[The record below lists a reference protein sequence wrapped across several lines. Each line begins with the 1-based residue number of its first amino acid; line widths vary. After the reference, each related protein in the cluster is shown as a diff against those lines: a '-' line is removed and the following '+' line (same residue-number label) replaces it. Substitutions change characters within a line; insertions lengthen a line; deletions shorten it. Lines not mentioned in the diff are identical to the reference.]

1 MAAAATPA
9 RRAAYEVVR
18 RVFEHG
24 AWADRALPAAI
35 ERAGVGARDRA
46 QAQWLAYGAGQ
57 RRGTTDALIQRLSG
71 RKPAELDA
79 PVLAALRLGLFE
91 VLYGEG
97 AQHAAVDGAV
107 ELAKGGMRRVKG
119 KQARG
124 AAGFVNALLRRA
136 ARERDRLL
144 AGLGDE
150 TSAAAAVAHSA
161 PRWLAELW
169 WRELGADAARALL
182 RSCNEAGETG
192 LRVNLLRAEP
202 AALRAELEA
211 AGVGL
216 EPSRPD
222 ALLWPPE
229 ALAVRGTLPG
239 AVTARLDAG
248 VLFPQS
254 RAAQAVVELLAPR
267 PGERVLDLCAG
278 PGIKTTAIAAR
289 MANEGEVV
297 AVEVDA
303 KRARQIEELCERAG
317 ARNVRVVRADGVRDD
332 IGDGYDRVL
341 VDPPCSDLGTL
352 AGRPDARWRKDP
364 ARIAQLADLQGR
376 LLEAGARAL
385 RPGGTLVY
393 STCTISRAENEDVVT
408 AALGRDGSLAADAL
422 GELEPALAS
431 PHDRRF
437 LQSRPDRDGTD
448 GFFYARLRR
457 AG

>member
-1 MAAAATPA
+1 VADAATPA

-35 ERAGVGARDRA
+35 ERAGVTPRNRA
-46 QAQWLAYGAGQ
+46 QAQWLAYGAVQ
-57 RRGTTDALIQRLSG
+57 RRGTTDALIERLSG
-71 RKPAELDA
+71 REPDDLDA

-91 VLYGEG
+91 VLYGDG
-97 AQHAAVDGAV
+97 AAHAAVDGAV
-107 ELAKGGMRRVKG
+107 ELAKGGMRRVEG
-119 KQARG
+119 KRARG

-150 TSAAAAVAHSA
+150 TPAAAAVAHSA

-169 WRELGADAARALL
+169 WRELGPEAARALL
-182 RSCNEAGETG
+182 RASNEAGETG

-202 AALRAELEA
+202 AGVSAELEA
-211 AGVGL
+211 AGVEL
-216 EPSRPD
+216 VAPRPGS
-222 ALLWPPE
+222 LLWPPE
-229 ALAVRGTLPG
+229 ALAVRGALPE
-239 AVTARLDAG
+239 AVTTRLRAG
-248 VLFPQS
+248 ELFAQS
-254 RAAQAVVELLAPR
+254 RAAQAVVALLAPQ

-289 MANEGEVV
+289 MRNEGEVV
-297 AVEVDA
+297 AVEIDA
-303 KRARQIEELCERAG
+303 GRARQIEELCERAG
-317 ARNVRVVRADGVRDD
+317 ARNVRVVRADAARDD

-352 AGRPDARWRKDP
+352 AGRPDARWRKQP
-364 ARIAQLADLQGR
+364 ATLAQLAELQGA
-376 LLEAGARAL
+376 LLAAGAHAL

-393 STCTISRAENEDVVT
+393 STCTISRAENEGVVT
-408 AALGRDGSLAADAL
+408 AALERDSALAADEL

-448 GFFYARLRR
+448 GFFYARVRR
-457 AG
+457 DG